1 MVAERFKKKKKK
13 SQRRMTP
20 AMKQQT
26 VAQNHKDRSRGKQP
40 DRQRE
45 MSHQQRRL
53 QKKKSVWPPLPRQ
66 SAPGYYSNEC
76 NRKTDV
82 IYLSHY
88 SMYRTKR
95 AGIYRQRGMR
105 RGMME

>member
-1 MVAERFKKKKKK
+1 MARFKQKKQKKKPKTHDTAEQK
-13 SQRRMTP
+13 
-20 AMKQQT
+20 
-26 VAQNHKDRSRGKQP
+26 HKDSSRGKQP
-40 DRQRE
+40 SRERE
-45 MSHQQRRL
+45 MSHQQCRL
-53 QKKKSVWPPLPRQ
+53 QKKKSVWPALPEK
-66 SAPGYYSNEC
+66 STPGSYSNEC

-95 AGIYRQRGMR
+95 AGNYRQRGMR